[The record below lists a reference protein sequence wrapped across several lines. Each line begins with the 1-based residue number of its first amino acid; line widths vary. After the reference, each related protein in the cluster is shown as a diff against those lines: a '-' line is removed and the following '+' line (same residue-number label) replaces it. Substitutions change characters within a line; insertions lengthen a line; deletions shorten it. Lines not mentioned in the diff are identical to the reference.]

1 MLSLQENSRHS
12 FFSHDFLLQFVAL
25 FTPICKCNVQESLG
39 RTSACSLYACLH
51 RLVWII
57 LDPFGS
63 RFREQWTILLFLPAD
78 GTGNL
83 DGIVIRQKWQWLG
96 HRDHGNRNRFPA
108 QSGKGKISLDIFAD
122 CGLMIPHP
130 IDRCWSL
137 ISLLWLLR
145 QDMVVIFL
153 IYFWY
158 DNIWDST
165 GMYRHVHIVL
175 HGLWMPL
182 DDSLWLDQVVQPS
195 TQVWLLCCYTL
206 RGLKDLSG
214 GFRILQI
221 QHKKTLPVRSFRN
234 FQKLSSLFSLF
245 SPWTT
250 PLPFTIWGAWPL
262 QAKRNLTRIQREIA
276 GRTQG
281 VELTYVDVQY
291 AEAQTAVAAVA
302 DNIDNIWRGYG
313 RCIVLDCAGL
323 HWIAVCG
330 LQILADMCDMWDF
343 RQWLLNRGSPSWS
356 SWPHGAPLD
365 ISCAVSHMLCMLRAT
380 FPNIFRTWLL
390 HSSFFFI
397 DLLYCAGLGFTWV
410 FWLRAWW
417 QIASSSVG
425 DDIWPWRAMAMTFND
440 PTGDLTVTETIPG
453 KGGAPGTSATTWVQ
467 NLESTASART
477 AHHGTTAGT
486 FSGTALES
494 PVLLMVWSFGAQAL
508 SGFALFF
515 FVSTHDHGNSWRVS
529 WPFLAICHGLTSGL
543 EQCIKDLT
551 CLEPFWMWHWRTLCL
566 LICWLV
572 SLCLSILFPAQDD
585 TGKGNKRACEYS
597 MWLQPKGPAS
607 I

>member
-1 MLSLQENSRHS
+1 
-12 FFSHDFLLQFVAL
+12 
-25 FTPICKCNVQESLG
+25 
-39 RTSACSLYACLH
+39 
-51 RLVWII
+51 
-57 LDPFGS
+57 
-63 RFREQWTILLFLPAD
+63 
-78 GTGNL
+78 
-83 DGIVIRQKWQWLG
+83 
-96 HRDHGNRNRFPA
+96 
-108 QSGKGKISLDIFAD
+108 
-122 CGLMIPHP
+122 MIPHP

-245 SPWTT
+245 SPWAT

-323 HWIAVCG
+323 HWIAGCG

-365 ISCAVSHMLCMLRAT
+365 ISCAVSHMLRMLRAT

-390 HSSFFFI
+390 HSSFFSLI
-397 DLLYCAGLGFTWV
+397 YYTVQVW
-410 FWLRAWW
+410 
-417 QIASSSVG
+417 ASHESSDSEP
-425 DDIWPWRAMAMTFND
+425 DDRLQAAQW
-440 PTGDLTVTETIPG
+440 ETIF
-453 KGGAPGTSATTWVQ
+453 GACHGHGFQRPNGWPDCDRGYSRKRWCTRNLSHILSAEFGVDRF
-467 NLESTASART
+467 ST
-477 AHHGTTAGT
+477 HGTTAGT

-508 SGFALFF
+508 ASLCFSLFP
-515 FVSTHDHGNSWRVS
+515 HDHGNSWWVS